1 MRKYKK
7 YFVPLFFFILSI
19 LAIIAANVSMNFV
32 SSELYARFI
41 RNGVLVISLLIP
53 IMSGMGINFSISVG
67 AIAAQIAMIIVID
80 RQVVGAKGYLLAV
93 GISIILAIIF
103 GNLIGFLLN
112 KAKGREM
119 IASMVIGFLGT
130 SLYQLVF
137 MVGYGTIIKPLN
149 KEILLSRGI
158 GLRNT
163 IDCNHFKKLYD
174 GILMVNIGDMRV
186 SLLPVIIIL
195 LIGLVLYYI
204 AHSKIGYH
212 MKAVGESMHSSEMLG
227 INVDRTRRLSIVIST
242 VLASLGQL
250 MFIQDLGV
258 VNVYT
263 GHLGLGVLS
272 AAALL
277 VGGATFEK
285 ANLKNAYIGLL
296 LFHTLF
302 IVSPLAG
309 QNLFKNAALG
319 EYFRSFIAYGTIV
332 FALMVNLKNEEL
344 GKVKS
349 T

>member
-1 MRKYKK
+1 MKKYRN

-19 LAIIAANVSMNFV
+19 LAIMAAEVSMNFV
-32 SSELYARFI
+32 YSELYSRFI
-41 RNGVLVISLLIP
+41 RNAVLVISLLVP

-67 AIAAQIAMIIVID
+67 AIAAQIATIIVID
-80 RQVVGAKGYLLAV
+80 RQIVGVKGYLLSV
-93 GISIILAIIF
+93 VISIVLATVF
-103 GNLIGFLLN
+103 GNLIGLLLN

-130 SLYQLVF
+130 SLYQLIF
-137 MVGYGTIIKPLN
+137 MVGYGTIIKPKN
-149 KEILLSRGI
+149 EEILLSRGI

-163 IDCNHFKKLYD
+163 IDCNHFKSIYD

-186 SLLPVIIIL
+186 SLLPIIIIL
-195 LIGLVLYYI
+195 LTGLIIYYLT
-204 AHSKIGYH
+204 HSKVGYH
-212 MKAVGESMHSSEMLG
+212 MRAVGESMHTSEMLG
-227 INVDRTRRLSIVIST
+227 IDVDRTRRLSIVIST

-250 MFIQDLGV
+250 MFIQDLGM

-263 GHLGLGVLS
+263 GHLGLGVFS

-277 VGGATFEK
+277 VGGATFK
-285 ANLKNAYIGLL
+285 RANLKNAYIGLL

-332 FALMVNLKNEEL
+332 FALMVNLKNEE
-344 GKVKS
+344 
-349 T
+349 